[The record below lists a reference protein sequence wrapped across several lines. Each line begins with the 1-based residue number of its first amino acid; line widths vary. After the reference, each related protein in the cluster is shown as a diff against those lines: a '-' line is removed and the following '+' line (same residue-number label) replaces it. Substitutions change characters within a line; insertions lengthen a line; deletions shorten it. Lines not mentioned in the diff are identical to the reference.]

1 VDAVESMPALPNPL
15 SESAA
20 LANPGGD
27 TTSDIFAG
35 SASGVQSIGAS
46 RVYIFG
52 GIALIVV
59 GLFFG
64 DIFAVFILHQ
74 NAAQQGEALIAAA
87 RAIAD
92 GNQNLVDRSFVRL
105 GGLLED
111 RGTKVDAHVHMIDA
125 GYLALL
131 LALAQPY
138 VLLSDRVR
146 KSLAGLFILAGIF
159 FPVGIF
165 LIHYL
170 GLAGSPFSAIGW
182 ASVLAD
188 AAGAVLIAI
197 LLVQLW
203 GFWKFFRGDVT
214 NNAASAS
221 FDGGEYGMPRR
232 ALLTGGTI
240 LILLGFMQGAYYAG
254 TMLYQHE
261 RMETEILQRLI
272 GSASAGNLNA
282 AASEIGAFG
291 NLAGTRAVNIAAHS
305 HIIEFGLLALL
316 LSFIQPY
323 VFLAEKWKR
332 RWVEL
337 FLGGSV
343 VLPMFVLL
351 EVRFGLIAG
360 GIADTGG
367 LMIIVALIAMLVG
380 VVRYSGAV
388 SAHAKPKAQTS
399 HEKTSMSA
407 SRKVLILGAM
417 ALAACGMLYGL
428 HYALFVEH
436 QTLERMGGSLAAS
449 FSAAAGRNLDRSQ
462 IALQRYAE
470 TKYDYVRQVD
480 AHSHWTGLAM
490 LMFALGVIF
499 GRVQFTESMRTLIA
513 WGLLIGSVMFPAAVL
528 FQTYNHGAFLWKAF
542 SIAGSGL
549 VMVALAATAWGF
561 ARPQLS

>member
-1 VDAVESMPALPNPL
+1 MPALPNPL

-20 LANPGGD
+20 LALANPGSG
-27 TTSDIFAG
+27 TASDPFPEFAG
-35 SASGVQSIGAS
+35 GVQPMSASRI
-46 RVYIFG
+46 YIFG

-74 NAAQQGEALIAAA
+74 NAARQGEALIAAA
-87 RAIAD
+87 SAVAE
-92 GNQNLVDRSFVRL
+92 GNQNLVYQSFVRL

-138 VLLSDRVR
+138 VVLSDRLR
-146 KSLAGLFILAGIF
+146 KLLAASFILASIC

-188 AAGAVLIAI
+188 AAGAVLIAV
-197 LLVQLW
+197 LLMQLW
-203 GFWKFFRGDVT
+203 GLWKFLRGPVE
-214 NNAASAS
+214 NHVAGAL
-221 FDGGEYGMPRR
+221 DGGEDGMPRR
-232 ALLTGGTI
+232 ALLSGGTI
-240 LILLGFMQGAYYAG
+240 LILLGFVHGAYYAG

-272 GSASAGNLNA
+272 GSASAGNLSA

-305 HIIEFGLLALL
+305 HIIEFGLLAML

-351 EVRFGLIAG
+351 EVRLGLIAG
-360 GIADTGG
+360 GIADIGG
-367 LMIIVALIAMLVG
+367 LMVIVALIAMLVG
-380 VVRYSGAV
+380 VVRYSGA
-388 SAHAKPKAQTS
+388 AATHAKPTAQTS
-399 HEKTSMSA
+399 HEKSSMSP
-407 SRKVLILGAM
+407 SRKVLIVGAM
-417 ALAACGMLYGL
+417 AIASGGMLYGL

-436 QTLERMGGSLAAS
+436 QTLDRMGGSLAAS
-449 FSAAAGRNLDRSQ
+449 FSAAAGRNLGQSQ

-499 GRVQFTESMRTLIA
+499 GRVQFRESMRTLIA
-513 WGLLIGSVMFPAAVL
+513 WGLMIGSVLFPAAVL
-528 FQTYNHGAFLWKAF
+528 FQTYNHSAFLWKAF
-542 SIAGSGL
+542 SIVGSGM
-549 VMVALAATAWGF
+549 VIVALAATAWGF
-561 ARPQLS
+561 GRPRLS